1 MSNLG
6 LVFLLQLVRIVEI
19 HDDTVHDQRLNRAGV
34 ERLHHAPDDVI
45 NITGRQVLSQ
55 RLQRGGGERR
65 RVRIAR
71 THFCDVV
78 LPVRDCHFHR
88 YTLRSAQ
95 NLPFALRRQAQIG
108 RGRPLDS
115 LNGLRIPPIPYHR
128 ERTGPDARRHR
139 TTSVLTSCAPP
150 DWEAV
155 HRPTQGI
162 ASTRLQRSAKL
173 GDEEVVTYFS
183 RDICDA

>member
-19 HDDTVHDQRLNRAGV
+19 HDDTVHGQRLNCAGV
-34 ERLHHAPDDVI
+34 ERVHHAPDDVI

-88 YTLRSAQ
+88 ILYAQPRIYPSHFGGRLRLA
-95 NLPFALRRQAQIG
+95 G
-108 RGRPLDS
+108 E
-115 LNGLRIPPIPYHR
+115 GL
-128 ERTGPDARRHR
+128 
-139 TTSVLTSCAPP
+139 
-150 DWEAV
+150 
-155 HRPTQGI
+155 
-162 ASTRLQRSAKL
+162 
-173 GDEEVVTYFS
+173 
-183 RDICDA
+183 

>member
-19 HDDTVHDQRLNRAGV
+19 HDDTVHGQRLNCAGV
-34 ERLHHAPDDVI
+34 ERVHHAPDDVI

-78 LPVRDCHFHR
+78 LRLSLSP
-88 YTLRSAQ
+88 YTFFILQGEERK
-95 NLPFALRRQAQIG
+95 
-108 RGRPLDS
+108 
-115 LNGLRIPPIPYHR
+115 IPYR
-128 ERTGPDARRHR
+128 
-139 TTSVLTSCAPP
+139 
-150 DWEAV
+150 
-155 HRPTQGI
+155 
-162 ASTRLQRSAKL
+162 
-173 GDEEVVTYFS
+173 
-183 RDICDA
+183 